1 MSEQKPVAVSAAQQ
15 AETAAK
21 QAEAA
26 KQAVVGRLARKPK
39 SWLGKASPLLWIT
52 VIIPTLVSVVYFGV
66 IASDQFTSES
76 SFVVRS
82 SKNQASFSGIGA
94 LLQSAGFSR
103 AQDDTYT
110 VRDYMQSRT
119 ALEGLQKKLPIRQIY
134 TEKGDVFSRFDG
146 LGLFDSHEAFYQYY
160 VKKININFDQISGI
174 TTLGVTSFDAKE
186 SAQISKAL
194 LAQGEVLINQLNIRA
209 RQDTIRYAEDA
220 VKVAE
225 GRVQEAADNMTA
237 YRTKHGVFDLK
248 AQSEVQMGLVSKLQD
263 ELIVIQTQ
271 LDQVR
276 AVTPDNPQIPGLRA
290 REQSLR
296 KEIAQQMRMIS
307 GVSSNS
313 LTNQAADYQR
323 LFLENELA
331 EKQLAV
337 AVTSLENAKAEADR
351 QQLYLEVISQ
361 PSVPD
366 MAQLPTRLYNII
378 ATLIIGL
385 IVYGILSLLTASIR
399 EHKN

>member
-1 MSEQKPVAVSAAQQ
+1 M
-15 AETAAK
+15 
-21 QAEAA
+21 
-26 KQAVVGRLARKPK
+26 
-39 SWLGKASPLLWIT
+39 
-52 VIIPTLVSVVYFGV
+52 
-66 IASDQFTSES
+66 
-76 SFVVRS
+76 
-82 SKNQASFSGIGA
+82 
-94 LLQSAGFSR
+94 
-103 AQDDTYT
+103 
-110 VRDYMQSRT
+110 
-119 ALEGLQKKLPIRQIY
+119 
-134 TEKGDVFSRFDG
+134 
-146 LGLFDSHEAFYQYY
+146 
-160 VKKININFDQISGI
+160 
-174 TTLGVTSFDAKE
+174 
-186 SAQISKAL
+186 
-194 LAQGEVLINQLNIRA
+194 AQGEVLINQLNIRA

>member
-1 MSEQKPVAVSAAQQ
+1 MA
-15 AETAAK
+15 
-21 QAEAA
+21 
-26 KQAVVGRLARKPK
+26 KPK
-39 SWLGKASPLLWIT
+39 KWLGKATPLLWVT
-52 VIIPTLVSVVYFGV
+52 VLIPTLVSVVYFGL
-66 IASDQFTSES
+66 IASDQYTSES

-82 SKNQASFSGIGA
+82 AKNQAALSDIGA
-94 LLQSAGFSR
+94 ILQGAGFSR

-110 VRDYMQSRT
+110 VREYMQSRT
-119 ALEGLQKKLPIRQIY
+119 ALQELERGLPVRDFY
-134 TEKGDVFSRFDG
+134 EVKGDIFSRFNGFG
-146 LGLFDSHEAFYQYY
+146 LSDSREAFYQYFI
-160 VKKININFDQISGI
+160 KKVGVNSDAISGI
-174 TTLGVTSFDAKE
+174 TTLGVTSFDAAE
-186 SAQISKAL
+186 SAKINHAL
-194 LAQGEVLINQLNIRA
+194 LRRGEDLINKLNTRA
-209 RQDTIRYAEDA
+209 RQDTIHYAEEA

-225 GRVQEAADNMTA
+225 ERVQEAAANMVA
-237 YRTKHGVFDLK
+237 YRTEHGVFDLK

-307 GVSSNS
+307 GGGSNS

-323 LFLENELA
+323 LYLENELA
-331 EKQLAV
+331 EKQMAV

-351 QQLYLEVISQ
+351 QQLYLEVVSQ
-361 PSVPD
+361 PSEPD
-366 MAQLPTRLYNII
+366 MPQLPTRMYNII

>member
-1 MSEQKPVAVSAAQQ
+1 MS
-15 AETAAK
+15 
-21 QAEAA
+21 
-26 KQAVVGRLARKPK
+26 
-39 SWLGKASPLLWIT
+39 
-52 VIIPTLVSVVYFGV
+52 
-66 IASDQFTSES
+66 
-76 SFVVRS
+76 
-82 SKNQASFSGIGA
+82 
-94 LLQSAGFSR
+94 
-103 AQDDTYT
+103 
-110 VRDYMQSRT
+110 
-119 ALEGLQKKLPIRQIY
+119 
-134 TEKGDVFSRFDG
+134 
-146 LGLFDSHEAFYQYY
+146 
-160 VKKININFDQISGI
+160 
-174 TTLGVTSFDAKE
+174 
-186 SAQISKAL
+186 
-194 LAQGEVLINQLNIRA
+194 QGEVLINQLNIRA

>member
-1 MSEQKPVAVSAAQQ
+1 MSEQLPVAVV
-15 AETAAK
+15 AETK
-21 QAEAA
+21 TEN
-26 KQAVVGRLARKPK
+26 KKPK
-39 SWLGKASPLLWIT
+39 KKGWLKKVSPLFWVT
-52 VIIPTLVSVVYFGV
+52 VIIPTAISLVYFGLFS
-66 IASDQFTSES
+66 SDRFTSQS

-82 SKNQASFSGIGA
+82 PKSQSSLNGLGA
-94 LLQSAGFSR
+94 ILQGTGFSR
-103 AQDDTYT
+103 AQDDIYT
-110 VRDYMQSRT
+110 VQEYMRSRSSLDELRKT
-119 ALEGLQKKLPIRQIY
+119 LPVREFY
-134 TEKGDVFSRFDG
+134 ETKGDVFSRFNG
-146 LGLFDSHEAFYQYY
+146 FGFRGEEEAFYQYY
-160 VKKININFDQISGI
+160 KDKLNINFDAISGI
-174 TTLGVTSFDAKE
+174 STLNVTSFDALE
-186 SAQISKAL
+186 SKKINEAL
-194 LAQGEVLINQLNIRA
+194 LKQGEALINQLNDRA
-209 RQDTIRYAEDA
+209 RSDTVRYAEEV
-220 VKVAE
+220 VKTAE
-225 GRVQEAADNMTA
+225 ERVKETSQNLTN
-237 YRTKHGVFDLK
+237 YRISNGVFDLK

>member
-1 MSEQKPVAVSAAQQ
+1 MSEQKPVAASAAQQ
-15 AETAAK
+15 AEAAAK

-26 KQAVVGRLARKPK
+26 KQATAARLAHKPK
-39 SWLGKASPLLWIT
+39 SWLAKASPLLWIT
-52 VIIPTLVSVVYFGV
+52 VIIPTVISVLYFGLV
-66 IASDQFTSES
+66 ASDQFTSES

-82 SKNQASFSGIGA
+82 SKNQAALSDIGA
-94 LLQSAGFSR
+94 ILQGAGFSR

-119 ALEGLQKKLPIRQIY
+119 ALGELGKKLPVRQFY
-134 TEKGDVFSRFDG
+134 EENGDLFSRFNAF
-146 LGLFDSHEAFYQYY
+146 GLFDSNEAFYQYY
-160 VKKININFDQISGI
+160 VKKVGINFDVISGI
-174 TTLGVTSFDAKE
+174 TTLGVTSFNASE
-186 SAQISKAL
+186 SAKINQAL
-194 LAQGEVLINQLNIRA
+194 LAQGEDLINKLNTRA
-209 RQDTIRYAEDA
+209 RKDTIRYAEDA

-225 GRVQEAADNMTA
+225 ERVQEAAANLTE
-237 YRTKHGVFDLK
+237 YRTKHGIFDLK
-248 AQSEVQMGLVSKLQD
+248 AQSEVQMGLISKLQD

-276 AVTPDNPQIPGLRA
+276 AVTPDNPQIPGLKA

-296 KEIAQQMRMIS
+296 KEITSQLRQIF
-307 GVSSNS
+307 GGGNNS
-313 LTNQAADYQR
+313 LANQAADYQR

-331 EKQLAV
+331 EKQMAV
-337 AVTSLENAKAEADR
+337 AVTSLENAKAEAER
-351 QQLYLEVISQ
+351 QQLYLEVVSQ

-366 MAQLPTRLYNII
+366 MAQLPTRIYNII

-385 IVYGILSLLTASIR
+385 IVYGILSLLIASVR

>member
-1 MSEQKPVAVSAAQQ
+1 M
-15 AETAAK
+15 
-21 QAEAA
+21 
-26 KQAVVGRLARKPK
+26 
-39 SWLGKASPLLWIT
+39 
-52 VIIPTLVSVVYFGV
+52 
-66 IASDQFTSES
+66 
-76 SFVVRS
+76 
-82 SKNQASFSGIGA
+82 
-94 LLQSAGFSR
+94 
-103 AQDDTYT
+103 
-110 VRDYMQSRT
+110 
-119 ALEGLQKKLPIRQIY
+119 
-134 TEKGDVFSRFDG
+134 
-146 LGLFDSHEAFYQYY
+146 
-160 VKKININFDQISGI
+160 
-174 TTLGVTSFDAKE
+174 
-186 SAQISKAL
+186 
-194 LAQGEVLINQLNIRA
+194 AQGEVLINQLNIRA

-225 GRVQEAADNMTA
+225 GRVQEATDNMTA
-237 YRTKHGVFDLK
+237 YRTKHGIFDLK

>member
-1 MSEQKPVAVSAAQQ
+1 MAAARNKPGHKLKGWAA
-15 AETAAK
+15 
-21 QAEAA
+21 
-26 KQAVVGRLARKPK
+26 
-39 SWLGKASPLLWIT
+39 KASPLLWLT
-52 VIIPTLVSVVYFGV
+52 VIIPTAVAVLYFGL
-66 IASDQFTSES
+66 IASDQYTSES

-82 SKNQASFSGIGA
+82 SKNQTALSDIGA
-94 LLQSAGFSR
+94 ILQGAGFSR

-110 VRDYMQSRT
+110 VREYMQSRS
-119 ALEGLQKKLPIRQIY
+119 ALQELERGLPVRDFY
-134 TEKGDVFSRFDG
+134 EVKGDIFSRFNG
-146 LGLFDSHEAFYQYY
+146 FGLFDSREAFYQYY
-160 VKKININFDQISGI
+160 IKKIGINFDSISGI
-174 TTLGVTSFDAKE
+174 TTLGVTSFDAGE
-186 SAQISKAL
+186 SAQINNAL
-194 LAQGEVLINQLNIRA
+194 LKQGEALINKLNTRA
-209 RQDTIRYAEDA
+209 RQDTIRYAQEA

-225 GRVQEAADNMTA
+225 ERVQKAAGNMTA
-237 YRTKHGVFDLK
+237 YRTEHGIFDLK

-276 AVTPDNPQIPGLRA
+276 AVTPDNPQIPGLKA

-296 KEIAQQMRMIS
+296 KEIALQMRMIS
-307 GVSSNS
+307 GGGSNS

-323 LFLENELA
+323 LYLENELA

-337 AVTSLENAKAEADR
+337 AVTSLENARAEAER
-351 QQLYLEVISQ
+351 QQLYLEVVSQ

-366 MAQLPTRLYNII
+366 MPQLPQRIYNII

-385 IVYGILSLLTASIR
+385 IVYGILSLLIASVR